1 MIRLI
6 AADMDGTL
14 LDSSKSLPPDFPEV
28 FARLREMGVVFVAAS
43 GRFYPKQRAVFA
55 DYLDA
60 LPKEK
65 LHRLLRACAGIPD
78 VMPILCAAETC
89 YYQPVSERFI
99 PNFTSYFNNGRV
111 TEDLFSVQEDI
122 MKVAI
127 CDLAGSAHNAYP
139 VLSRALGEELNIVV
153 SGEFWLDAMNPDT
166 NKGAALDFL
175 QQSLGVTSAQTMAF
189 GDYYNDIELLA
200 RAEYSFVMENANEDM
215 RRYGRFLAESNDRYG
230 VTRAIRRLLFS
241 TNTNCIS
248 QENVLQ

>member
-1 MIRLI
+1 
-6 AADMDGTL
+6 
-14 LDSSKSLPPDFPEV
+14 
-28 FARLREMGVVFVAAS
+28 
-43 GRFYPKQRAVFA
+43 
-55 DYLDA
+55 
-60 LPKEK
+60 
-65 LHRLLRACAGIPD
+65 
-78 VMPILCAAETC
+78 
-89 YYQPVSERFI
+89 
-99 PNFTSYFNNGRV
+99 
-111 TEDLFSVQEDI
+111 

-127 CDLAGSAHNAYP
+127 CDLAGSAQNAYP

-175 QQSLGVTSAQTMAF
+175 QQSLGVTPAQTMAF

-215 RRYGRFLAESNDRYG
+215 RRYGRFLAESNDRHG